1 MSKGILLSGGM
12 DSIALTYWQKPDI
25 AITIDYGQAAAET
38 EIRNSAMVA
47 NELGIAH
54 HIIQIDCSSL
64 GSGDL
69 VNEGSIE
76 ASPSTEWWPYRNQ
89 LLISLAC
96 MKGIGLGLTELM
108 VGSVKS
114 DGFHKDGTAVF
125 FERISALMEYQEG
138 NIKITSP
145 CINLSTV
152 ELIKLSG
159 IPRSL
164 LLWAHSCHKSNIP
177 CCNCR
182 GCNKYRQTLTE
193 INRFD
198 EESTA
203 QDN

>member
-12 DSIALTYWQKPDI
+12 DSIALAYWLKPDI

-38 EIRNSAMVA
+38 EIRNSAVVA
-47 NELGIAH
+47 HELGLDH

-69 VNEGSIE
+69 INGSAIDV
-76 ASPSTEWWPYRNQ
+76 SPSTEWWPYRNQ

-96 MKGIGLGLTELM
+96 MKGISLGLTELM

-114 DGFHKDGTAVF
+114 DGFHKDGTIGF
-125 FERISALMEYQEG
+125 FERMSALMEYQEG
-138 NIKITSP
+138 NIKISCP
-145 CINLSTV
+145 SIHLSTV
-152 ELIKLSG
+152 GLIKLSG

-193 INRFD
+193 LNRAD
-198 EESTA
+198 EESPA
-203 QDN
+203 KSN